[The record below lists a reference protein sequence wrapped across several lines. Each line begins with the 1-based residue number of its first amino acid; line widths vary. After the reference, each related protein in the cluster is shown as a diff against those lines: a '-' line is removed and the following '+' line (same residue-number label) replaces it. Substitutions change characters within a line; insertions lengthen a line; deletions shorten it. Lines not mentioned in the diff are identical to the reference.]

1 LQSGVNLNRI
11 SQIDVGH
18 WARRIVDATTA
29 KAEKFRLAHNGQ
41 LMLAVDHF
49 FLPSNPALPSA
60 PDKKSFSNVSSP
72 LLA

>member
-1 LQSGVNLNRI
+1 
-11 SQIDVGH
+11 
-18 WARRIVDATTA
+18 
-29 KAEKFRLAHNGQ
+29 
-41 LMLAVDHF
+41 MLAVDHF